1 MNDHG
6 GGGGGDFGGGGFNFG
21 GGHHDG
27 GGHHPVGGHHRHQD
41 STWNSPDPAGFDGS
55 VRGSERYRPLS
66 ARARVLRWIVRLAVI
81 AVIAYVAWY
90 LFSGG

>member
-41 STWNSPDPAGFDGS
+41 STWNSPDPAEFD
-55 VRGSERYRPLS
+55 RYRPVRS
-66 ARARVLRWIVRLAVI
+66 GARVTRWIVRLIV
-81 AVIAYVAWY
+81 VAFIVCVVWH
-90 LFSGG
+90 LFPGG